1 MGYGGGGGGGGG
13 GSGGSGSSGG
23 GGGSGG
29 ASGYRRVGEDRT
41 DYGLKVNNITSRDGT
56 RGTEVDGIVKVN
68 TTAHFIPPSG
78 TTAERGS
85 RGRGIIY
92 AGYAPAQTLNID
104 YLTIATLGNATQ
116 FGSDPTPSM
125 QMGANS
131 SSTRMVFGGG
141 STPSVTQCR
150 YVEITQTGQ
159 SMEFANLTTTRRGTG
174 CASNGVRGFFSGGA
188 GPGTPGH
195 EQGKIIDYVNIAT
208 KANGIN
214 FGDLSL
220 SRRQGAGLGSPTR
233 GVFTGGYLH
242 ASPYLRY
249 NVIDYITMSS
259 EGNAID
265 FGDLT
270 SIRGAIGAGSNAT
283 RGFIPGG
290 TTADSTTNTN
300 VIDYLTISSTGNAQ
314 DFGDLSVTLHNTGVC
329 PSQTRAVFAGGYSG
343 PTNTNVISYVEIAT
357 TGDSQNFGDLTAGR
371 SAGNDGASSDSHG
384 GLG

>member
-1 MGYGGGGGGGGG
+1 M
-13 GSGGSGSSGG
+13 S
-23 GGGSGG
+23 
-29 ASGYRRVGEDRT
+29 
-41 DYGLKVNNITSRDGT
+41 KF
-56 RGTEVDGIVKVN
+56 EVDFISSQDGSRGPDIAGITTFSGTSGIVMPYGN
-68 TTAHFIPPSG
+68 TAY
-78 TTAERGS
+78 RGG

-104 YLTIATLGNATQ
+104 YLTISTLGNAVQ

-242 ASPYLRY
+242 ASPFLRY

-329 PSQTRAVFAGGYSG
+329 PSQTRAVFAGGYAPG
-343 PTNTNVISYVEIAT
+343 TNVISYVEIAT

>member
-1 MGYGGGGGGGGG
+1 M
-13 GSGGSGSSGG
+13 SEFRIDQIKSQD
-23 GGGSGG
+23 
-29 ASGYRRVGEDRT
+29 ASRGPDVAG
-41 DYGLKVNNITSRDGT
+41 ITTFTGT
-56 RGTEVDGIVKVN
+56 SGIVMPSGD
-68 TTAHFIPPSG
+68 TAH
-78 TTAERGS
+78 RGG
-85 RGRGIIY
+85 RGRGIMG
-92 AGYAPAQTLNID
+92 AGYAPGHVRNIDVLNI
-104 YLTIATLGNATQ
+104 ANLGNAVQ
-116 FGSDPTPSM
+116 FGSDPTPGM

-131 SSTRMVFGGG
+131 SATRMVFGGG
-141 STPSVTQCR
+141 STPSPTTIR
-150 YVEITQTGQ
+150 YIEIAHTGD
-159 SMEFANLTTTRRGTG
+159 SMEFSTLTYNRRGTG
-174 CASNGVRGFFSGGA
+174 CTGNGVRGFFAGGA
-188 GPGTPGH
+188 TNTAGTARNH
-195 EQGKIIDYVNIAT
+195 IIDYVNISSF
-208 KANGIN
+208 GDSIR

-220 SRRQGAGLGSPTR
+220 GRRQGGGLGSPTR
-233 GVFTGGYLH
+233 GVFTGGYLL

-290 TTADSTTNTN
+290 NTADSTTNTN

-343 PTNTNVISYVEIAT
+343 PTSTNIISYVEIAT
-357 TGDSQNFGDLTAGR
+357 LGDSIDFGDLTAAR
-371 SAGNDGASSDSHG
+371 CAGNDGANSDSHG

>member
-1 MGYGGGGGGGGG
+1 M
-13 GSGGSGSSGG
+13 SEFRIDQIKSQD
-23 GGGSGG
+23 
-29 ASGYRRVGEDRT
+29 ASRGPDVAG
-41 DYGLKVNNITSRDGT
+41 ITTFTGT
-56 RGTEVDGIVKVN
+56 SGIVM
-68 TTAHFIPPSG
+68 PSG
-78 TTAERGS
+78 NTAYRGA
-85 RGRGIIY
+85 RGRGIVY
-92 AGYAPAQTLNID
+92 AGYAPSHVLNID
-104 YLTIATLGNATQ
+104 VLNIANLGNAVQ
-116 FGSDPTPSM
+116 FGSDPTPSV

-141 STPSVTQCR
+141 ATPSPTQCR
-150 YVEITQTGQ
+150 YVEIAHTGN

-174 CASNGVRGFFSGGA
+174 CTSNGVRGFFSGGA

-195 EQGKIIDYVNIAT
+195 EQGKIIDYVNIAAKGNAT
-208 KANGIN
+208 S

-242 ASPYLRY
+242 ASPYGRY

-259 EGNAID
+259 EGNAQD

-270 SIRGAIGAGSNAT
+270 SLRGAIGAGSNAT

-290 TTADSTTNTN
+290 TTAPNTNTN
-300 VIDYLTISSTGNAQ
+300 VIDYLSIASTGNAQ

-329 PSQTRAVFAGGYSG
+329 PSQTRAVFAGGYAPG
-343 PTNTNVISYVEIAT
+343 TNVISYVEIAT
-357 TGDSQNFGDLTAGR
+357 TGDSIDFGDLTAAR

>member
-1 MGYGGGGGGGGG
+1 M
-13 GSGGSGSSGG
+13 SEFRIDQIKSQD
-23 GGGSGG
+23 
-29 ASGYRRVGEDRT
+29 ASRGPDIAG
-41 DYGLKVNNITSRDGT
+41 ITTFTGT
-56 RGTEVDGIVKVN
+56 SGIVM
-68 TTAHFIPPSG
+68 PSG
-78 TTAERGS
+78 DTTYRGG

-104 YLTIATLGNATQ
+104 YLTISTLGNAVQ

-131 SSTRMVFGGG
+131 SSTRMIFGGG
-141 STPSVTQCR
+141 STPSATDCR
-150 YVEITQTGQ
+150 YVEIAQTGK
-159 SMEFANLTTTRRGTG
+159 STEFANLSAGRRGTG
-174 CASNGVRGFFSGGA
+174 CTSNGVRGFFSGGSTNTA
-188 GPGTPGH
+188 GVVRSH
-195 EQGKIIDYVNIAT
+195 IIDYVNIAT
-208 KANGIN
+208 KADGIS

-220 SRRQGAGLGSPTR
+220 ARRQGAGLGSQTR
-233 GVFTGGYLH
+233 GVFTGGYLL

-259 EGNAID
+259 EGNAVD

-270 SIRGAIGAGSNAT
+270 SIRASIGAGSNAT
-283 RGFIPGG
+283 RGFVPGG
-290 TTADSTTNTN
+290 TIADSTTNTN

-329 PSQTRAVFAGGYSG
+329 PSSTRAVFAGGYAPG
-343 PTNTNVISYVEIAT
+343 TNVISYVEIAT
-357 TGDSQNFGDLTAGR
+357 TGNSIDFGDLTAAR